1 MESSRENG
9 SCKTR
14 ARSSAVDVRRWLRGL
29 MDFFSHYGG
38 DDDDIEGD
46 SSVVSIS
53 THREEPEPET
63 FGLVGYGYDYKEVC
77 FFFSFRLFVPSFYWY
92 YLGCKSMLGEKS
104 QGLSVSYF
112 FSFFEHCLIVLG
124 LASDG

>member
-1 MESSRENG
+1 
-9 SCKTR
+9 
-14 ARSSAVDVRRWLRGL
+14 

-38 DDDDIEGD
+38 GDDDIEGD

-77 FFFSFRLFVPSFYWY
+77 FFFLFSSGFLFLFLLLVIS
-92 YLGCKSMLGEKS
+92 LVDASLCLVKS